1 MHRSH
6 PPCPAL
12 PARRLA
18 ALLAATLLAS
28 AAAQAATPESGRID
42 DANPTAEWDGGPFLV
57 PNVSNII
64 QLDSAVEDVIAENSI
79 CEEATGQTCDV
90 YRFEV
95 ALTGPIDE
103 EDDILQITVSWQDDF
118 SGDEAVANLPDYD
131 LELYNEDTG
140 ELVKQQ
146 ATGDNPEILTTA
158 LANGRY
164 RLVVIPYAPM
174 DVPYHGVVT
183 HTSYD
188 EMNKSLFAGGA
199 LGAGAL
205 AALFLA
211 LAATRGRRRP

>member
-1 MHRSH
+1 MSPNATRTTI
-6 PPCPAL
+6 L
-12 PARRLA
+12 LA
-18 ALLAATLLAS
+18 ALLAAAPL
-28 AAAQAATPESGRID
+28 AQAATPESGRID
-42 DANPTAEWDGGPFLV
+42 DANPTAEWDGGPFLL
-57 PNVSNII
+57 PNVTNVI
-64 QLDSAVEDVIAENSI
+64 QLDSAVEDVSDENSI
-79 CEEATGQTCDV
+79 CEENTGLTCDV

-118 SGDEAVANLPDYD
+118 SGDEAVANVPDYD

-188 EMNKSLFAGGA
+188 ELNKSLFAGV
-199 LGAGAL
+199 L
-205 AALFLA
+205 ASLLA
-211 LAATRGRRRP
+211 LAGLRRRRA

>member
-1 MHRSH
+1 MSPNATRTTI
-6 PPCPAL
+6 L
-12 PARRLA
+12 LA
-18 ALLAATLLAS
+18 ALLAAAPL
-28 AAAQAATPESGRID
+28 AQAATPESGRID
-42 DANPTAEWDGGPFLV
+42 DANPTAEWDGGPFLL
-57 PNVSNII
+57 PNVTNVI
-64 QLDSAVEDVIAENSI
+64 QLDSAVEDVSDENSI
-79 CEEATGQTCDV
+79 CEENTGLTCDV

-118 SGDEAVANLPDYD
+118 SGDEAVANVPDYD

-188 EMNKSLFAGGA
+188 ELNKSLFAGAGA
-199 LGAGAL
+199 LGAGVL
-205 AALFLA
+205 ASLLA
-211 LAATRGRRRP
+211 LAGLRRRRA